1 MLFLAFYHHES
12 NIFTLNFQCQVHIKH
27 WLLNAIII
35 SMQKFGDAS
44 KPIAKVK
51 SFVLLFCCNQI
62 DMFML
67 QCVLYILE
75 RVWSFGMLLLLHLAF
90 RCFFGFIVLLHASFK
105 YIFCI
110 WFCFHFILIRSY
122 NWNDVCQR

>member
-1 MLFLAFYHHES
+1 
-12 NIFTLNFQCQVHIKH
+12 
-27 WLLNAIII
+27 
-35 SMQKFGDAS
+35 
-44 KPIAKVK
+44 
-51 SFVLLFCCNQI
+51 
-62 DMFML
+62 
-67 QCVLYILE
+67 
-75 RVWSFGMLLLLHLAF
+75 MLLLLHLAF